1 MTFYIRF
8 IWVNSVY
15 DEFLLIFVTVFTFT
29 ICSSRAMLTIKIMT
43 KKRRKKND
51 EIERSEP
58 RVDAIR

>member
-1 MTFYIRF
+1 MTEKKKCGKLAMTFYIRF

-43 KKRRKKND
+43 KKRRRKK
-51 EIERSEP
+51 
-58 RVDAIR
+58 